1 MKQISEPDYLADEE
15 AMMTYAETLL
25 PMIEPGQVIY
35 FEGNLGAGKTTIIR
49 ALLKLLG
56 HTGPVNSPTY
66 TLIESYQLPIC
77 NVHHF
82 DLYRLESSDE
92 LEAIGA
98 RDLLDGKSICLIEWP
113 YRAQG
118 LVPDPD
124 IQVTIEHLIVGRRV
138 SLQIEKS
145 KCG

>member
-1 MKQISEPDYLADEE
+1 MEQFSEPSYLADEE
-15 AMMTYAETLL
+15 AMAAYAEQLVPLL
-25 PMIEPGQVIY
+25 EPGDVVY
-35 FEGNLGAGKTTIIR
+35 FEGNLGAGKTTLIR

-56 HTGPVNSPTY
+56 YTGSVNSPTY
-66 TLIESYQLPIC
+66 TLIESYELPAYS
-77 NVHHF
+77 VHHF

-98 RDLLDGKSICLIEWP
+98 RDLFDANSVCLIEWP

-138 SLQIEKS
+138 SIQVEKQ
-145 KCG
+145 KLA

>member
-1 MKQISEPDYLADEE
+1 MEQFSEPSYLADEE
-15 AMMTYAETLL
+15 AMAAYAEQLAPLL
-25 PMIEPGQVIY
+25 EPGDVIY
-35 FEGNLGAGKTTIIR
+35 FEGNLGAGKTTLIR

-56 HTGPVNSPTY
+56 YTGSVNSPTY
-66 TLIESYQLPIC
+66 TLIESYELPAYH
-77 NVHHF
+77 VHHF

-98 RDLLDGKSICLIEWP
+98 RDLFDANSVCLIEWP

-138 SLQIEKS
+138 SIQVEKQ
-145 KCG
+145 KLA